1 MDCSRCLGSIR
12 EKAARQ
18 LNAKYLHV
26 CERSPSISSEK
37 TSLNFPPSFP
47 LHNPP
52 IDLRVVISSKDLEF
66 QPDARVEEDSFQH
79 RSQLV
84 LRFALWVRC
93 SLKRKQYSCLG
104 LTFVTLLH
112 VSSKMERWQSK
123 MLRNPRMMFL
133 SELSAKFCQKKLLF
147 NQKIFWFVKNLGIV
161 MVGLFRIS

>member
-1 MDCSRCLGSIR
+1 MDWGNAMFEMDCSRCLGSIR
-12 EKAARQ
+12 EKAAKQ
-18 LNAKYLHV
+18 LNAKYLHAS
-26 CERSPSISSEK
+26 ERSPSISSEK

-66 QPDARVEEDSFQH
+66 QPDARVEEDPFQH

-93 SLKRKQYSCLG
+93 SLKRKKYYCLG

-133 SELSAKFCQKKLLF
+133 SELSAAFCQKR
-147 NQKIFWFVKNLGIV
+147 IV
-161 MVGLFRIS
+161 I